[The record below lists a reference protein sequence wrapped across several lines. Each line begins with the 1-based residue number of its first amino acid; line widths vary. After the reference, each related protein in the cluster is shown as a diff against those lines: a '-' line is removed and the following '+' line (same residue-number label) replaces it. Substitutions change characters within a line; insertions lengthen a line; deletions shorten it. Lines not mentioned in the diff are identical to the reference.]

1 MESVCD
7 RCWPLALLS
16 SANSSEGPSA
26 SATGPF
32 PAAEQFLIS
41 AESRLRIGPLR
52 MQELHIPRQHAQR
65 RFPYL
70 AALAITAA
78 IGASIALYIIIQMG
92 VPSMIL
98 SILQGKFYSP
108 IPNPPKTLGERIR
121 YSLELNRVALLPLL
135 AFVVMQLAAMV
146 AFFAALH
153 FEGRFTRTRRVL
165 AGIGLSLVMTAVS
178 LSVVW
183 SVLAAAAPR

>member
-1 MESVCD
+1 MELVLTM
-7 RCWPLALLS
+7 LATR
-16 SANSSEGPSA
+16 SALEHKLFEGA
-26 SATGPF
+26 SACATTHLT
-32 PAAEQFLIS
+32 AAEQFLIS
-41 AESRLRIGPLR
+41 VESRLRIGPLR

-70 AALAITAA
+70 AAALAITAA

-146 AFFAALH
+146 AFFAAFH
-153 FEGRFTRTRRVL
+153 FEGRFSRTRRVL